1 MLAPRV
7 EHQTTIWAFNLISRY
22 PVDFRRRNKMATAWT
37 GCVEGSQDFLEINLS
52 AWHKAAI
59 LVAAKDK
66 RKPFLLLFRPCVPSS
81 SIFLTIPSLAHS
93 AKRRSST
100 RQCTRLSSLLVGS
113 VPHVKENCQSTRE
126 PPRRHQRQKSAETRG
141 PSASKTF
148 PEVAAAQS
156 KKMAT
161 KASQAARG
169 RRQIRNPA
177 EGGKV
182 AAK

>member
-1 MLAPRV
+1 VLAPRV

-113 VPHVKENCQSTRE
+113 VHPAK
-126 PPRRHQRQKSAETRG
+126 KSC
-141 PSASKTF
+141 
-148 PEVAAAQS
+148 
-156 KKMAT
+156 
-161 KASQAARG
+161 
-169 RRQIRNPA
+169 
-177 EGGKV
+177 
-182 AAK
+182 